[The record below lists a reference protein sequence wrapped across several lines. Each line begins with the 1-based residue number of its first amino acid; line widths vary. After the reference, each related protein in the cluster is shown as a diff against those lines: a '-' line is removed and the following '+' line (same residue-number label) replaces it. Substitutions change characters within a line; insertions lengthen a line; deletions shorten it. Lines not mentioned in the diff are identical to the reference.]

1 MTTSKFTKMKKEV
14 FIIDDDP
21 IYCMIASKMI
31 QKADPSVEICE
42 CNNGEEG
49 LAELK
54 TRYGADHK
62 IVVLLDINMPV
73 MDGWT
78 FLEEIQ
84 KNNFYNLSHLAIYMV
99 SSSVDKSDKLKAK
112 NYEIIKHFYHKPL
125 SREDIEVFIGEE

>member
-1 MTTSKFTKMKKEV
+1 MTTGKFNKMKKEV

-31 QKADPSVEICE
+31 HKSDPSVRICE

-49 LAELK
+49 LSELK
-54 TRYGADHK
+54 TRDGADQE

-78 FLEEIQ
+78 FLEEIE
-84 KNNFYNLSHLAIYMV
+84 KNNFYGLTHLDIYMV
-99 SSSVDKSDKLKAK
+99 SSSVDQSDKLKAK
-112 NYEIIKHFYHKPL
+112 NYEIIKHFFHKPL
-125 SREDIEVFIGEE
+125 SREDVELFLGEN